1 MFTLVGRS
9 TRVARRHDRIPCREL
24 APEARTTMNTDRLEN
39 LDDATLRRDLHR
51 VIERERPHE
60 AEVIAHIAEFDRR
73 RLYLAEA
80 FSSMFAYCVGELRL
94 SEDVAYKRI
103 RAARLARRLPRL
115 LGDVIEGRLHL
126 AAVCLLAPHI
136 TEENADELVAASTH
150 RSKAEIESWLAS
162 RFTPA
167 ASAPALQARVTRV
180 VPVKAKPTAPA
191 KVCNRLAPGPVDLPL
206 APAGEMVEPAPGER
220 ATVVEP
226 EEALF
231 VAHIPM
237 GETTR
242 EKLRRAQDL
251 LAHAVPSG
259 DLGEVLDRALDA
271 LLDKLEARKHAA
283 VKGPRPGRAV
293 SPGSRAIPAAVRRA
307 VWARDGGRCTFTSA
321 SGRRC
326 DARRGLEYD
335 HVVPFALGG
344 TSTAEGVRL
353 RCRAH
358 NQYDAEQEFGGAV
371 MESKGA
377 QAGR

>member
-1 MFTLVGRS
+1 
-9 TRVARRHDRIPCREL
+9 
-24 APEARTTMNTDRLEN
+24 MNTDRLEN

-167 ASAPALQARVTRV
+167 ASAPAPAPRARVTRV

-191 KVCNRLAPGPVDLPL
+191 EVCNRLAPGPVDLPL
-206 APAGEMVEPAPGER
+206 APAGEMAQSTPGEPA
-220 ATVVEP
+220 T

-231 VAHIPM
+231 LAHIPM
-237 GETTR
+237 REATR

-251 LAHAVPSG
+251 LAHTVASA

-271 LLDKLEARKHAA
+271 LLDKLETRKNGAA
-283 VKGPRPGRAV
+283 KHPRPGRAV

-307 VWARDGGRCTFTSA
+307 VWARDRGRCTFTSS

-344 TSTAEGVRL
+344 PSTVEGVRL

-358 NQYDAEQEFGGAV
+358 NQYDAEQVFGVAF
-371 MESKGA
+371 MESKRA
-377 QAGR
+377 QSGR